1 MNFELMTIS
10 ALKFLKVFLLILLF
24 LDIKAFAQ
32 SKVFK
37 GKVETGKSI
46 ALADAYIKIF
56 SPTNSTNPTV
66 TRTSD
71 KNGLFTIDNLGPAD
85 YFLIEISHTST
96 FTYKGRFSFKNT
108 TDSLY
113 VFLLQ
118 EKINILNGV
127 DVVGRRPLISRKN
140 DKLIVN
146 VEGNDALQGK
156 NFNQILQY
164 APGIQVMNNEI
175 FINGVSGV
183 RIYLDGQPL
192 KMTGNALKNY
202 LANINAGELKN
213 IEILGTPSSEFS
225 AEGLGGIININIKK
239 TTVDGITG
247 YLGGQQS
254 FGLGRYPSTSP
265 YANINLKKDKIQLSA
280 KYSYQVRKEYFTDEQ
295 FRTLISGT
303 SFSSETERITRGNQ
317 TNLNLGLAYDVDA
330 RQNISINYN
339 GNYATEKESS
349 LSEALIKNTGPTNTV
364 RSAGQFNNISKV
376 GYHNF
381 GINYRLY
388 TDSLKSRLSVNGDF
402 TTNSK
407 KESSEIES
415 SFRDDL
421 NNLLSDTLY
430 NFIFPSHSRIYTGD
444 IKYLKVFKGGHELNF
459 GGRISKSYINTDNS
473 IELFTGNGF
482 FTDPKSSFNY
492 LYDEMITAGFIEGSG
507 KFLNLNYRLGL
518 RGEATDI
525 LTSLHSLGNQMDN
538 QRKYFNIFPSIYFG
552 RDLDQKKYYNLSLTY
567 NRRIARPSYSTL
579 NPYIFYVDNN
589 TISTG
594 NPNLRPSFADNLQ
607 LTFTLKNRYNLS
619 LLYSNLSCQIQRI
632 VSVDQSDIL
641 YQTWENVGNTRL
653 YNVNLSAPFDI
664 TKFWTTNNSLLLQF
678 KQVTGDQY
686 QIQKGTFVFQ
696 NSNDFEIN
704 KTLSLSLSTYYT
716 PRSIYANTITKGYG
730 DISAGISKKTLKNKL
745 AINVNLEDIFFSSNP
760 HITSYYNNQAITRNP
775 KFQTRKLYFSLRY
788 NFRSGKAF
796 KKSTYEKSSA
806 DESGRL

>member
-1 MNFELMTIS
+1 MNFEPLTMST
-10 ALKFLKVFLLILLF
+10 LKFIKVFLLILLS
-24 LDIKAFAQ
+24 LNINAIAQ
-32 SKVFK
+32 NKTFR
-37 GKVETGKSI
+37 GKVEIGKSI

-56 SPTNSTNPTV
+56 SPEHPTNPTV
-66 TRTSD
+66 VRTSD
-71 KNGLFTIDNLGPAD
+71 KNGLFTVDNPGSAD
-85 YFLIEISHTST
+85 YFLIEISHASAY
-96 FTYKGRFSFKNT
+96 TYKGRFSVKNT

-113 VFLLQ
+113 LFLLE
-118 EKINILNGV
+118 EKINTLNGV
-127 DVVGRRPLISRKN
+127 DVTGKRPLISRKN

-146 VEGNDALQGK
+146 VDGNDALQGK

-183 RIYLDGQPL
+183 RIYIDGQPI

-225 AEGLGGIININIKK
+225 AEGLGGIININMKK
-239 TTVDGITG
+239 PAVDGITG
-247 YLGGQQS
+247 YVGGQQS

-295 FRTLISGT
+295 FRTLTAGS
-303 SFSSETERITRGNQ
+303 SLSSETERITKGNQ
-317 TNLNLGLAYDVDA
+317 NNLNLGLAYDVDA
-330 RQNISINYN
+330 RQNFSLSYN
-339 GNYATEKESS
+339 GNFATEKESS
-349 LSEALIKNTGPTNTV
+349 LSEALIQNTGTTNTV
-364 RSAGQFNNISKV
+364 RSAGQFNNLSRV

-402 TTNSK
+402 TKNSK

-415 SFRDDL
+415 SSRDYL

-430 NFIFPSHSRIYTGD
+430 NFIFPSLSRIYTGD

-473 IELFTGNGF
+473 VELFTGSGF
-482 FTDPKSSFNY
+482 STDPKSGFNY
-492 LYDEMITAGFIEGSG
+492 VYDELITAGFIEGSG
-507 KFLNLNYRLGL
+507 KFLSLNYRLGI

-525 LTSLHSLGNQMDN
+525 LTSLNSLGNQKDN
-538 QRKYFNIFPSIYFG
+538 ERKYFNIFPSIYFG
-552 RDLDQKKYYNLSLTY
+552 RDFGTKKYYNISMTY

-594 NPNLRPSFADNLQ
+594 NPNLSPSFADNLQ
-607 LTFTLKNRYNLS
+607 LTFTLKNRYSLS
-619 LLYSNLSCQIQRI
+619 LLYASLSGQIQRI
-632 VSVDQSDIL
+632 VSVDKSDIL

-653 YNVNLSAPFDI
+653 YNINLSAPFDI
-664 TKFWTTNNSLLLQF
+664 TKFWTTNNTLLLQY

-730 DISAGISKKTLKNKL
+730 DISAGISKKMLKNKL
-745 AINVNLEDIFFSSNP
+745 AINVNLEDILFSSNP
-760 HITSYYNNQAITRNP
+760 QITSYYNNQTITRNP

-796 KKSTYEKSSA
+796 KKSAYEKSSA

>member
-1 MNFELMTIS
+1 
-10 ALKFLKVFLLILLF
+10 
-24 LDIKAFAQ
+24 LD
-32 SKVFK
+32 
-37 GKVETGKSI
+37 E
-46 ALADAYIKIF
+46 
-56 SPTNSTNPTV
+56 
-66 TRTSD
+66 
-71 KNGLFTIDNLGPAD
+71 
-85 YFLIEISHTST
+85 
-96 FTYKGRFSFKNT
+96 
-108 TDSLY
+108 
-113 VFLLQ
+113 
-118 EKINILNGV
+118 V
-127 DVVGRRPLISRKN
+127 DVTGRRPLISRKN

-156 NFNQILQY
+156 NFNQLLQY

-175 FINGVSGV
+175 FINGISGV
-183 RIYLDGQPL
+183 KIYLDGQPL

-202 LANINAGELKN
+202 LANINAAELKT

-225 AEGLGGIININIKK
+225 AEGLGGIININMKK
-239 TTVDGITG
+239 PTVDGITG
-247 YLGGQQS
+247 YIGGQQS

-280 KYSYQVRKEYFTDEQ
+280 KYTYQVRKEYFTDEQ
-295 FRTLISGT
+295 FRAIMAGSSLT
-303 SFSSETERITRGNQ
+303 SETERITKGNQ
-317 TNLNLGLAYDVDA
+317 NNLNLGLAYDVNA
-330 RQNISINYN
+330 RQNINISYN
-339 GNYATEKESS
+339 GNFASEKESS
-349 LSEALIKNTGPTNTV
+349 LSEALIKNTEPTNV
-364 RSAGQFNNISKV
+364 VMSAGQFNNLSRV
-376 GYHNF
+376 SYHNF

-402 TTNSK
+402 TTNIK

-415 SFRDDL
+415 SSRDYL

-459 GGRISKSYINTDNS
+459 GGRISKSYINTENS
-473 IELFTGNGF
+473 VELFTGSGF
-482 FTDPKSSFNY
+482 STDPKSSFNY
-492 LYDEMITAGFIEGSG
+492 VYDELITAGFIEGSG
-507 KFLNLNYRLGL
+507 KFLDLNYRLGL

-525 LTSLHSLGNQMDN
+525 LTALNSVENQTDN
-538 QRKYFNIFPSIYFG
+538 ERKYFNIFPSIYLG
-552 RDLDQKKYYNLSLTY
+552 RDFGTKKIYNLSLTY

-594 NPNLRPSFADNLQ
+594 NPNLSPSFADNLQ
-607 LTFTLKNRYNLS
+607 LTFTLKNRYSLS
-619 LLYSNLSCQIQRI
+619 LLYSNLSGQIQRV
-632 VSVDQSDIL
+632 VSVDKSDIL

-653 YNVNLSAPFDI
+653 YNINLSAPFDI
-664 TKFWTTNNSLLLQF
+664 TKFWTTNNTLLLQY

-696 NSNDFEIN
+696 NSNDFEIS

-730 DISAGISKKTLKNKL
+730 DISAGVSKKMLKNKL
-745 AINVNLEDIFFSSNP
+745 AINASLEDILFSSNP
-760 HITSYYNNQAITRNP
+760 QITSYYNNQAIIRNP
-775 KFQTRKLYFSLRY
+775 KFQTRKLYFSVRY
-788 NFRSGKAF
+788 NFKSGKTF